1 MRAKRSTKRTIRP
14 IRLDPVGHSATV
26 EFDLFVIANQFMRAL
41 EREILSQLMPVV
53 FAEVA
58 AMRARAG
65 DVMMRDGA
73 GANARAVISYLK
85 VRAAI
90 SGADVLTKATGS
102 IQAEGVRHTRKWTA
116 SINAGT
122 SVDVSALLRDDDL
135 VDVLSLRSGEFNSLI
150 TNLGNSTL
158 ERIERQTLGAIFEGR
173 SNADIEKALRE
184 TIGLSK
190 ARAKLIARDQASK
203 LNGAM
208 NEFRQR
214 QAGVTH
220 YTWRTVL
227 DGRERDTHR
236 ARNGKVF
243 SWATPPKGTGHPG
256 NEINCFPGSTR
267 VTLANGCH
275 KLWRRNYIGTLVS
288 VKTSDGTCLE
298 ATPNHP
304 VLTARGWLAVNDLQE
319 GDYVIKAALDR
330 GVVNENDERH
340 FEVCLHDLFEAVALR
355 EGFHSARSTPA
366 DFHGDGIEGDIDAVL
381 VESFLPR
388 RAVSESDE
396 TVENFLF
403 AGADRNVGI
412 AALDA
417 CGPLGGGPNK
427 VFSGQGSDASMGC
440 GRKIAALAFG
450 HVAHADVHGA
460 ASRAAGDVVLGEHA
474 IDDGSAHPEF
484 SGEGFLT
491 DAAPIS
497 CDDVKFGQA
506 VHPVRAAL
514 AAIDRGVVSGMPS
527 AESVAESVT
536 TAAHDLAGFGSCGP
550 VVYERLR
557 VVQKSV
563 REFSGH
569 VYNLESSTSWY
580 IACSLIVHN
589 CRCRASAVLID
600 DEADAAEISEVD
612 DPPDFD
618 AASELLGRVREMSR
632 SDLLS
637 LPREALLLKRAEV
650 QTARQF
656 VGASKSAASAEDIE
670 RTFEAVFGFPSA
682 GQDLVKMSGVGT
694 VVGALRSRR
703 SLMLAA
709 IESRIDL
716 VDDIL
721 AHAVETAP
729 N

>member
-1 MRAKRSTKRTIRP
+1 MKAS
-14 IRLDPVGHSATV
+14 
-26 EFDLFVIANQFMRAL
+26 
-41 EREILSQLMPVV
+41 
-53 FAEVA
+53 
-58 AMRARAG
+58 
-65 DVMMRDGA
+65 
-73 GANARAVISYLK
+73 
-85 VRAAI
+85 AAI
-90 SGADVLTKATGS
+90 G
-102 IQAEGVRHTRKWTA
+102 AEGARHTKKWTA
-116 SINAGT
+116 TVASQAQI
-122 SVDVSALLRDDDL
+122 DVRYLLGDNDL
-135 VDVLSLRSGEFNSLI
+135 VDLLSVRSEEFNRLIKSL
-150 TNLGNSTL
+150 STEAL
-158 ERIERQTLGAIFEGR
+158 DRIERQTLGAIFEGR
-173 SNADIEKALRE
+173 SNADIAKALQE
-184 TIGLSK
+184 SEGLSRNR
-190 ARAKLIARDQASK
+190 ARLIARDQASK

-208 NEFRQR
+208 NQFRQE
-214 QAGVTH
+214 QAGITH
-220 YTWRTVL
+220 YRWRTIL
-227 DGRERDTHR
+227 DGRERPSHHANDKKIF
-236 ARNGKVF
+236 AWNK
-243 SWATPPKGTGHPG
+243 PPATGHPG

-589 CRCRASAVLID
+589 CRCRALAI
-600 DEADAAEISEVD
+600 ITD
-612 DPPDFD
+612 DPEDLATLPEVPGGDFFD
-618 AASELLGRVREMSR
+618 ENLPNIREIAPTPS
-632 SDLLS
+632 
-637 LPREALLLKRAEV
+637 
-650 QTARQF
+650 Q
-656 VGASKSAASAEDIE
+656 G
-670 RTFEAVFGFPSA
+670 VFGFGPELIAQRLTMTRELSA
-682 GQDLVKMSGVGT
+682 SVATAKASADFTEAMAERLVIEMYGFKLSDDQIDGLLGNRIKAAFAKRRTKLIAAVQERLELIERLLANAA
-694 VVGALRSRR
+694 VNYGAT
-703 SLMLAA
+703 
-709 IESRIDL
+709 E
-716 VDDIL
+716 
-721 AHAVETAP
+721 
-729 N
+729 

>member
-1 MRAKRSTKRTIRP
+1 MQRYNLPALVRAKRSTKRTIRP

-65 DVMMRDGA
+65 DVMMRDDA

-243 SWATPPKGTGHPG
+243 PWDRPPGGGHPG
-256 NEINCFPGSTR
+256 SEI
-267 VTLANGCH
+267 
-275 KLWRRNYIGTLVS
+275 
-288 VKTSDGTCLE
+288 
-298 ATPNHP
+298 
-304 VLTARGWLAVNDLQE
+304 
-319 GDYVIKAALDR
+319 
-330 GVVNENDERH
+330 
-340 FEVCLHDLFEAVALR
+340 
-355 EGFHSARSTPA
+355 
-366 DFHGDGIEGDIDAVL
+366 
-381 VESFLPR
+381 
-388 RAVSESDE
+388 
-396 TVENFLF
+396 
-403 AGADRNVGI
+403 
-412 AALDA
+412 
-417 CGPLGGGPNK
+417 
-427 VFSGQGSDASMGC
+427 
-440 GRKIAALAFG
+440 
-450 HVAHADVHGA
+450 
-460 ASRAAGDVVLGEHA
+460 
-474 IDDGSAHPEF
+474 
-484 SGEGFLT
+484 
-491 DAAPIS
+491 
-497 CDDVKFGQA
+497 
-506 VHPVRAAL
+506 
-514 AAIDRGVVSGMPS
+514 
-527 AESVAESVT
+527 
-536 TAAHDLAGFGSCGP
+536 
-550 VVYERLR
+550 
-557 VVQKSV
+557 
-563 REFSGH
+563 
-569 VYNLESSTSWY
+569 
-580 IACSLIVHN
+580 N